1 MAPARSALSASSSP
15 LTAVGWQFQRTTAA
29 GIHVPRPPPPAVRT
43 SLQVLATTL
52 QALCRGTLRDAF
64 YLNAQDGL
72 DLSRRRNSHASL
84 HAQRPMRAKHA
95 RLEPARE
102 GLATRGS
109 PELAQPTFPSKAE
122 GTDAH

>member
-15 LTAVGWQFQRTTAA
+15 LTAVGWQFQRTSFS
-29 GIHVPRPPPPAVRT
+29 PPPAVRT

-102 GLATRGS
+102 GLATRVS
-109 PELAQPTFPSKAE
+109 PELAEPTFPSKGE

>member
-1 MAPARSALSASSSP
+1 MYLY
-15 LTAVGWQFQRTTAA
+15 
-29 GIHVPRPPPPAVRT
+29 T
-43 SLQVLATTL
+43 SL
-52 QALCRGTLRDAF
+52 QALCRVPHSISTPRTAC
-64 YLNAQDGL
+64 L
-72 DLSRRRNSHASL
+72 DLSRRRRNSHASL

-109 PELAQPTFPSKAE
+109 PELAEPTFPSKGE